1 MKEIRF
7 IDFVVYEKDSVKKRE
22 FNLHAPHNFQQ
33 KIIAVN
39 QQ

>member
-7 IDFVVYEKDSVKKRE
+7 IDFMVYEKDSVEKRE
-22 FNLHAPHNFQQ
+22 FNLYTPQIFQR
-33 KIIAVN
+33 KLITVN

>member
-22 FNLHAPHNFQQ
+22 FKLYAPQIFQQ
-33 KIIAVN
+33 KLITIN